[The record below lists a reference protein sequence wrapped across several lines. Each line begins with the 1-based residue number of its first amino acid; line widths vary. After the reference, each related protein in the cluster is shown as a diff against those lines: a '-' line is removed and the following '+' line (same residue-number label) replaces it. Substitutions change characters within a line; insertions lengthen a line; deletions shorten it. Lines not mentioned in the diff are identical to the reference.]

1 MPNQRLLKSVFI
13 PVVSTVLGL
22 ILVILFTFGY
32 LTHALFEEQSTVAI
46 ERAHS
51 LTQKNIEN
59 SVEQLSN
66 LGYILP
72 KTGRLKYVA
81 RLISESQENDSRI
94 RLELEE
100 VLREEYRNLFVERSL
115 NYLALYRTDHLLAG
129 IEDTMVFYHGTNNT
143 VLAKAQQTNGLS
155 EGVVHTDKGGLS
167 LRVVVPWYYEGT
179 CIGYVEIG
187 RQLSDVVV
195 GLTQAVHLSISQ
207 LNIDFNSL
215 DSTDVISKGSDQFNV
230 AWEQYIALNEVNG
243 LTHLTKDEYLVMLH
257 SEYTPSKEPIVV
269 ETKHSGLSRSIGV
282 VTMYTHL
289 PEPITLSYRAPIS
302 EAISQGSF
310 YRDLLTVLAVVIST
324 IIFIIFFY
332 YMKSIEDKMDD
343 HSDKLKKA
351 KDDTDVAGRA
361 QTSFLSNMSQEIR
374 TPLNSIIGFSQ
385 ILIKRGRG
393 TVLGDEEYKFIEN
406 INANGKNLNLLIN
419 DVLDLSKIESGRAM
433 VIERDFVIKEFFS
446 NLVAIYKP
454 QALKNRIEFEAHIDP
469 DLPMSIKSDKGKINQ
484 ILINLITNAI
494 KYTPDG
500 SKIDFSV
507 MQESDST
514 LGIKIVNHGVEIPE
528 EKRSIIFNPFER
540 VNRGRGNTIKGTG
553 LGLAITKN
561 LVELLG
567 GNIFLT
573 SRDQRTEF
581 TVIIPYKDTVIFEP
595 DFPFAEVQKVFSV
608 DATILIVDENEMNL
622 SMLKNFFEDYN
633 YKIVVARTA
642 TDAVHKI
649 HEHHPNIALID
660 IQLPFMS
667 GLQMIAELREDPNLK
682 RLPVVAM
689 SAQGPSEHKQQ
700 AEEMGVNDYISKPI
714 DFDELMVVLEK
725 YLYAKS

>member
-1 MPNQRLLKSVFI
+1 M
-13 PVVSTVLGL
+13 
-22 ILVILFTFGY
+22 ILFTFGF
-32 LTHALFEEQSTVAI
+32 LTHALFEEQSVTAV
-46 ERAHS
+46 ERAHA
-51 LTQKNIEN
+51 LTQKSIEG

-66 LGYILP
+66 LGYLLP
-72 KTGRLKYVA
+72 KTEQLKNIA
-81 RLISESQENDSRI
+81 RLISENNENDSRL
-94 RLELEE
+94 RLKLEK
-100 VLREEYRNLFVERSL
+100 VLQEGYRNLFVERSL
-115 NYLALYRTDHLLAG
+115 NYLALYRTDNLIAG
-129 IEDTMVFYHGTNNT
+129 IEDTTVFYHGINTT

-155 EGVVHTDKGGLS
+155 EGVVYTDKGGLS
-167 LRVVVPWYYEGT
+167 LRVVVPWYYQGA
-179 CIGYVEIG
+179 CIGYVEMG
-187 RQLSDVVV
+187 RALSDVVV
-195 GLTQAVHLSISQ
+195 GLTQSLNLSISQ
-207 LNIDFNSL
+207 VHIVSAGDSLPVVASLESDHFNNL
-215 DSTDVISKGSDQFNV
+215 
-230 AWEQYIALNEVNG
+230 WEQYVSLNEVNG
-243 LTHLTKDEYLVMLH
+243 LPHLSKTEYILLLNNPYAP
-257 SEYTPSKEPIVV
+257 SENPIVV
-269 ETKHSGLSRSIGV
+269 DTKHSGLSRSIGM
-282 VTMYTHL
+282 VTLYTHL
-289 PEPITLSYRAPIS
+289 PEPITISYRVPLS
-302 EAISQGSF
+302 EAISQGSI
-310 YRDLLTVLAVVIST
+310 YQDLLTVLAVIICT
-324 IIFIIFFY
+324 IVFIIFYY
-332 YMKSIEDKMDD
+332 YMKSIEDKFDD

-351 KDDTDVAGRA
+351 QDDTDVAERA

-393 TVLGDEEYKFIEN
+393 MVLGDEEFKFIEN

-446 NLVAIYKP
+446 NLVTIYRP

-469 DLPMSIKSDKGKINQ
+469 DLPVSIKSDKGKINQ
-484 ILINLITNAI
+484 ILINLISNAI
-494 KYTPDG
+494 KYTPEG

-528 EKRSIIFNPFER
+528 EKRKIIFNPFER
-540 VNRGRGNTIKGTG
+540 VNRGRGNTVKGTG

-573 SRDQRTEF
+573 SKDQRTEF
-581 TVIIPYKDTVIFEP
+581 TVIIPYKDTVVFEP
-595 DFPFAEVQKVFSV
+595 GFPFAEVEKVFSV

-622 SMLKNFFEDYN
+622 SMLKNYFEDYN
-633 YKIVVARTA
+633 YKIVVAQTA

-649 HEHHPNIALID
+649 HEFHPNVALID

-682 RLPVVAM
+682 RLPVIAM

-725 YLYAKS
+725 YLYTKS